1 MQATPINLSMAQKIH
16 LKKYIQLVLPVILSL
31 FLALGVVGPVSASLE
46 LQSVED
52 GAEVDLKS
60 LIGNGKWTLVMLWAV
75 DCHICHE
82 QKPEI
87 SRFHNEHKD
96 IDAHVVGISLDG
108 VSNVDRVTDYIAKND
123 VSFPNYVGNVA
134 IIASN
139 YFAMTEESFR
149 GTPTYLL
156 FNPEGELLGNNP
168 GPLRVKAIEE
178 FIARNDSK
186 TE

>member
-1 MQATPINLSMAQKIH
+1 MAQKN
-16 LKKYIQLVLPVILSL
+16 LFKKFARLVQPVILSAV
-31 FLALGVVGPVSASLE
+31 LALGFAGPASASLE

-52 GAEVDLKS
+52 GTQVDLKS

-96 IDAHVVGISLDG
+96 TDAHVVGISLDG
-108 VSNVDRVTDYIAKND
+108 VSNIDRVKGYIGDND

-178 FIARNDSK
+178 FIERNTEK

>member
-1 MQATPINLSMAQKIH
+1 MAQRKLYKKITH
-16 LKKYIQLVLPVILSL
+16 LVLPVILSVG
-31 FLALGVVGPVSASLE
+31 LALGIAGPASANLD

-52 GAEVDLKS
+52 GTEVDLKS

-108 VSNVDRVTDYIAKND
+108 LANVKRVNDYIADND

-168 GPLRVKAIEE
+168 GPLRVAAIEE
-178 FIARNDSK
+178 FIARKEAK